1 VTGSC
6 YNALDEEARTPVF
19 VVFLLQFYMLF
30 ATVASLAQCSAADG
44 AFKTRL
50 LWLTRLR
57 DDGPGNA
64 TGATAFLSL
73 MLHRKSMIAWN
84 TQRDGELGN
93 AFSLAL
99 FARIVHGQRVAGAAD
114 V

>member
-1 VTGSC
+1 
-6 YNALDEEARTPVF
+6 
-19 VVFLLQFYMLF
+19 
-30 ATVASLAQCSAADG
+30 
-44 AFKTRL
+44 
-50 LWLTRLR
+50 
-57 DDGPGNA
+57 
-64 TGATAFLSL
+64 
-73 MLHRKSMIAWN
+73 MIAWN